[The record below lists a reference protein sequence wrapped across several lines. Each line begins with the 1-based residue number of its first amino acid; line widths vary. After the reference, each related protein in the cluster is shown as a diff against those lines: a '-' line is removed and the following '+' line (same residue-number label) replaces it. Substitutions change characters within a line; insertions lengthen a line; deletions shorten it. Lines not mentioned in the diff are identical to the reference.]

1 MLWCC
6 SECCLVMHSMLHN
19 PCKWVVC
26 KVGCNDPVT
35 AANYAA
41 TKVDTMDRKLQC
53 DIMTSSLPRDRA
65 ASVLMWLA
73 NTSKSVPFLQTF
85 HRSDRYEHSYRQK
98 RQRTGRHILQNDIF
112 GNTVP
117 DWAVDVSMMEGR
129 PWIFGGCVPDQV
141 LLLLVWWQQRSY
153 LDPDTELQPQYQ
165 GHGRDLDIFLLQ
177 FFML

>member
-1 MLWCC
+1 MWCC
-6 SECCLVMHSMLHN
+6 SWSCLVMHCVLHN

-85 HRSDRYEHSYRQK
+85 HRSDRYEHSYSQK
-98 RQRTGRHILQNDIF
+98 RQRTGRHSLQDDIF
-112 GNTVP
+112 ATL
-117 DWAVDVSMMEGR
+117 SQTE
-129 PWIFGGCVPDQV
+129 
-141 LLLLVWWQQRSY
+141 LLMWVWWRAARGY
-153 LDPDTELQPQYQ
+153 LVAVFLIKFYCCWSDGSSGRTLTPIQSCSHNTR
-165 GHGRDLDIFLLQ
+165 GRDLDIFLLQ